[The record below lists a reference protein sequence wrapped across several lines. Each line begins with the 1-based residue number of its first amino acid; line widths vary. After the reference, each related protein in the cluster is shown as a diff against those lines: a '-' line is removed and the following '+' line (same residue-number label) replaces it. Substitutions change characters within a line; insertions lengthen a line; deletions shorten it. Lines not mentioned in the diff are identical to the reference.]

1 MPSWALAAIDSLRF
15 HIIMMKRKKLCCA
28 GLIYWVDVIMGFVT
42 GFVVIY
48 NLRRRV
54 IREPT
59 SIAEYYVRY
68 GTFLPDFLA
77 SLPTIAEVCSTHSQ
91 IPAQPLFRMHA
102 HISTAE
108 YYIRYGTFV
117 PDLLTPQP
125 TTAEAG
131 PSLIGHHASK
141 RPLFRSIKAT

>member
-1 MPSWALAAIDSLRF
+1 MYN
-15 HIIMMKRKKLCCA
+15 CCA

-54 IREPT
+54 IREPM

-77 SLPTIAEVCSTHSQ
+77 SLPTIAEVC
-91 IPAQPLFRMHA
+91 
-102 HISTAE
+102 
-108 YYIRYGTFV
+108 
-117 PDLLTPQP
+117 P
-125 TTAEAG
+125 T
-131 PSLIGHHASK
+131 
-141 RPLFRSIKAT
+141 R

>member
-1 MPSWALAAIDSLRF
+1 MIYNPGGVAKCHTLTQGLPLACRHHPLGKCRHGLQTDNRQPHDSR
-15 HIIMMKRKKLCCA
+15 HHDEKVYNCCA

-54 IREPT
+54 IREPM

-77 SLPTIAEVCSTHSQ
+77 SLPTIAEVCS
-91 IPAQPLFRMHA
+91 A
-102 HISTAE
+102 H
-108 YYIRYGTFV
+108 
-117 PDLLTPQP
+117 
-125 TTAEAG
+125 
-131 PSLIGHHASK
+131 
-141 RPLFRSIKAT
+141 